1 MQPGP
6 VGVRRDERRIEPNSL
21 VEIGHGAIEVAPGAM
36 REAAAVVGPREARI
50 EADRLVEVRQRSLVV
65 ALVAVDDAAFPMGCG
80 IVRLQVDGGVEIGE
94 RPPCSPR
101 LP

>member
-1 MQPGP
+1 
-6 VGVRRDERRIEPNSL
+6 
-21 VEIGHGAIEVAPGAM
+21 M